1 MSIEQVSV
9 EIMKRQFTFG
19 TPTSEKET
27 LLQAVEMLSHKID
40 AVREGGR
47 VIENDKIVILAALN
61 VVHDLLKMKMTTSDD
76 LAIGDFERRMASLIE
91 RCDTAVAKAQ

>member
-1 MSIEQVSV
+1 VSIEQVSV

-91 RCDTAVAKAQ
+91 MCDTAVAKAQ

>member
-91 RCDTAVAKAQ
+91 MCDTAVAKAQ

>member
-76 LAIGDFERRMASLIE
+76 LAIGDFERRMTSLIE
-91 RCDTAVAKAQ
+91 MCDTAVAKAQ

>member
-61 VVHDLLKMKMTTSDD
+61 VVHDLLKMKACSSV
-76 LAIGDFERRMASLIE
+76 FCASSLPPDIAFHIKK
-91 RCDTAVAKAQ
+91 RQ

>member
-61 VVHDLLKMKMTTSDD
+61 VVHDLLKMKMTTN
-76 LAIGDFERRMASLIE
+76 IH
-91 RCDTAVAKAQ
+91 

>member
-61 VVHDLLKMKMTTSDD
+61 VVHDLLKMKMTTGDD

-91 RCDTAVAKAQ
+91 MCDTAVAKAQ